1 MGYRLYAQDVKT
13 NEMVCYG
20 KLYGYEFEHKDI
32 DLYSFR
38 FLACIGKLDAVEDEF
53 SFIALGS
60 MDIELTAYEYRLFID
75 LYLMDVCSSEIIIN
89 YKTPEY
95 MNIYRSENNKLL
107 RWF

>member
-1 MGYRLYAQDVKT
+1 MGYRLYVQDTKS
-13 NEMVCYG
+13 NKLLCYG
-20 KLYGYEFEHKDI
+20 KLYGYEYEHKDV

-38 FLACIGKLDAVEDEF
+38 FLACIGKLDVIEDEF
-53 SFIALGS
+53 SFNSSGR

-75 LYLMDVCSSEIIIN
+75 LYLMDIVSFENIIN

-95 MNIYRSENNKLL
+95 MDIYRSENSKML